1 MKLEFITLTLK
12 NFLSFGNVEQTVALN
27 NSPYTVITGFNKD
40 ISNDDSGN
48 KNGVGKSSL
57 MNALHYAL
65 WGRAI
70 GNKITLPNLVNN
82 INKKH
87 MEVSV
92 VFKKDDILYRIERGR
107 NPNYLRFYKGDSEI
121 TDESLG
127 DSRDTQSV
135 IEEIIG
141 MNEEL
146 FNQTIMLSCG
156 VPIFMN
162 QSTAN
167 QKLIIEKVLGVDVI
181 TDKINK
187 LKEVIKETKNNINN
201 EEFKI
206 STLKNQQ
213 ETLKHDYETQIS
225 NYKQQKQ
232 TWYNTQEG
240 EIKSIE
246 EQIDKLKSIDYDKEL
261 RLINETK
268 DYLDKLSKWQNN
280 EKTKQ
285 GLISSIN
292 REQQMLENINKQ
304 INLIDSVDFNKELE
318 IINYN
323 EDLKKKEE
331 EYKNQLLV
339 KQQLKNR
346 YNELSNGYIT
356 LSNEKK
362 KVQEK
367 IEKYQ
372 SNLCP
377 TCGQVLDREK
387 AEQEVAKLTIE
398 LQQYDSAMHQVDIEI
413 LETNAKLSECVE
425 DGKIFDY
432 KQGRYSNIEFLNSD
446 KNKSSE
452 LNASKSEI
460 VGRINELNTELRAY
474 DMEKPIEPSEYSQFM
489 TINEYYESKSSM
501 DVLNNKLNTVK
512 TQAEPYS
519 NLITELESK
528 LNSIKPIDESL
539 LKDMLDEQEHNNV
552 LLKLLNAPN
561 SYIRQ
566 SILDKSLTY
575 LNSKIKQYLE
585 QLGSTISVKFN
596 SDMSI
601 DMRRKGLDLGYVS
614 SGEEGRISIALTL
627 AFRDTWESLSGIE
640 SNLLMVDELLDKI
653 GLDVN
658 GKQMMVRCLRHIPNR
673 NIFLVS
679 HDTEINNQSNRVITI
694 VKEKDFSNIEY

>member
-12 NFLSFGNVEQTVALN
+12 NFLSFGNVEQTVTLN
-27 NSPYTVITGFNKD
+27 NNPYTVITGFNKD

-48 KNGVGKSSL
+48 KNGVGKSTL
-57 MNALHYAL
+57 FNALHYAL
-65 WGRAI
+65 FGRAI
-70 GNKITLPNLVNN
+70 GNKVTLSNLVNN

-87 MEVSV
+87 MEVSLT
-92 VFKKDDILYRIERGR
+92 FKKNDILYKIERGR
-107 NPNYLRFYKGDSEI
+107 SPNYLRFYIGEEEI

-127 DSRDTQSV
+127 DSRDTQSL
-135 IEEIIG
+135 IEETIG

-167 QKLIIEKVLGVDVI
+167 QKLIIEQVLGVDVI
-181 TDKINK
+181 TNKINK

-206 STLKNQQ
+206 STLKSQQ
-213 ETLKHDYETQIS
+213 ETLKNDYEKQIS
-225 NYKQQKQ
+225 DYKLQKQ
-232 TWYNTQEG
+232 NWYNTQES

-261 RLINETK
+261 RLINELK
-268 DYLDKLSKWQNN
+268 KYLDNLSKWQNN
-280 EKTKQ
+280 EKAKQ

-346 YNELSNGYIT
+346 YNELSNGYTT

-377 TCGQVLDREK
+377 TCGQILDKEK
-387 AEQEVAKLTIE
+387 AEQEVNKLTFE
-398 LQQYDSAMHQVDIEI
+398 LQQYDMALHQVDIEI

-452 LNASKSEI
+452 LNASKTEI

-474 DMEKPIEPSEYSQFM
+474 DMEKPNEPSEYSQFM
-489 TINEYYESKSSM
+489 TINEYYESRSSM
-501 DVLNNKLNTVK
+501 YGLVDKLNTIK
-512 TQAEPYS
+512 NQTEPYS
-519 NLITELESK
+519 NLISDLETK
-528 LNSIKPIDESL
+528 LNSIEPIDESL
-539 LKDMLDEQEHNNV
+539 LKDMLNEQEHNNV

-575 LNSKIKQYLE
+575 LNTKIKTYLE

-596 SDMSI
+596 SDMTI

-614 SGEEGRISIALTL
+614 SGEEGRIAIALTL
-627 AFRDTWESLSGIE
+627 AFRDTWESLTGME
-640 SNLLMVDELLDKI
+640 CNLLMVDELLDKI

-658 GKQMMVRCLRHIPNR
+658 GKQMMVSCLKHIPNR
-673 NIFLVS
+673 NTFLVS

-694 VKEKDFSNIEY
+694 VKEKEFSNIE

>member
-1 MKLEFITLTLK
+1 MKLEFIELKLK
-12 NFLSFGNVEQTVALN
+12 NFLSFGNVEQTIKLN
-27 NSPYTVITGFNKD
+27 DSPYTVITGFNKD

-48 KNGVGKSSL
+48 RNGCGKTSI
-57 MNALHYAL
+57 MNALHYCL
-65 WGRAI
+65 FGRAI
-70 GNKITLPNLVNN
+70 GNKVTLPNLVNN

-87 MEVSV
+87 MEVSLS
-92 VFKKDDILYRIERGR
+92 FIKGNTTYRIERGR
-107 NPNYLRFYKGDSEI
+107 SPNYLRFYKGEEEI

-181 TDKINK
+181 TEKINK
-187 LKEVIKETKNNINN
+187 LKEVIKDTKNNINN

-206 STLKNQQ
+206 STLKEQQ
-213 ETLKHDYETQIS
+213 ETLRNNYETQIT
-225 NYKQQKQ
+225 NYKLQKQ
-232 TWYNTQEG
+232 DWYNKQEI

-246 EQIDKLKSIDYDKEL
+246 EQINKLNSIDYDKEL

-268 DYLDKLSKWQNN
+268 YYLDNLSKWQNN
-280 EKTKQ
+280 EKAKQ

-304 INLIDSVDFNKELE
+304 INAIDSIDFDKELE

-339 KQQLKNR
+339 KQQIKNR
-346 YNELSNGYIT
+346 YNELSNGYTT
-356 LSNEKK
+356 LNNEKK
-362 KVQEK
+362 KVQNK
-367 IEKYQ
+367 IEKYK
-372 SNLCP
+372 SNICP
-377 TCGQVLDREK
+377 TCGQVLDKDK
-387 AEQEVAKLTIE
+387 AEQEVNKLTVEI
-398 LQQYDSAMHQVDIEI
+398 QQYDMALHQVDIEI

-432 KQGRYSNIEFLNSD
+432 KQGRYSNVELLNSD

-474 DMEKPIEPSEYSQFM
+474 DMEKPNEPSEYSQFM

-501 DVLNNKLNTVK
+501 DGLNDKLNTIK
-512 TQAEPYS
+512 TQTEPYS
-519 NLITELESK
+519 NLIADLETK
-528 LNSIKPIDESL
+528 LNSIETVDETELKNL
-539 LKDMLDEQEHNNV
+539 LNNQEHNNV

-596 SDMSI
+596 SDMTI

-614 SGEEGRISIALTL
+614 SGEEGRIAIALTL

-640 SNLLMVDELLDKI
+640 CNLLMVDELLDKI

-658 GKQMMVRCLRHIPNR
+658 GKQMMVKCLRHIPNR

-679 HDTEINNQSNRVITI
+679 HDTDINNQSNKILTI
-694 VKEKDFSNIEY
+694 VKEKDFSNIE

>member
-1 MKLEFITLTLK
+1 MKLEFRELKLK
-12 NFLSFGNVEQTVALN
+12 NFLSFGNVEQTIKLN
-27 NSPYTVITGFNKD
+27 DSPYTVITGFNKD

-48 KNGVGKSSL
+48 RNGCGKTAI
-57 MNALHYAL
+57 MNSLHYSL
-65 WGRAI
+65 FGHAI
-70 GNKITLPNLVNN
+70 GNKVTLPNLVNN
-82 INKKH
+82 INKKN
-87 MEVSV
+87 MEVSLK
-92 VFKKDDILYRIERGR
+92 FKKGDTEYRIERGR
-107 NPNYLRFYKGDSEI
+107 SPNYLRFYKGEEEI

-127 DSRDTQSV
+127 DSRDTQTY
-135 IEEIIG
+135 IEEVLG

-162 QSTAN
+162 QTTAN

-181 TDKINK
+181 TEKINK
-187 LKEVIKETKNNINN
+187 LKEVIKDTKNNINN

-206 STLKNQQ
+206 STLKEQQ
-213 ETLKHDYETQIS
+213 ETLRNNYESQIK
-225 NYKQQKQ
+225 NYKLQKQ
-232 TWYNTQEG
+232 EWCNKQEI

-246 EQIDKLKSIDYDKEL
+246 EQINKLNSIDYDKEL
-261 RLINETK
+261 RLINELK
-268 DYLDKLSKWQNN
+268 KYLDNLSKWQNN
-280 EKTKQ
+280 EKAKQ

-304 INLIDSVDFNKELE
+304 INAIDSIDFDKELE

-339 KQQLKNR
+339 KQQIKNR
-346 YNELSNGYIT
+346 YNELSNGFIT

-362 KVQEK
+362 KVQNK
-367 IEKYQ
+367 IEKYK
-372 SNLCP
+372 SNICP
-377 TCGQVLDREK
+377 TCGQVLDKDK
-387 AEQEVAKLTIE
+387 AEQEIKKLTVEI
-398 LQQYDSAMHQVDIEI
+398 QQYDMALHQVDVEI

-432 KQGRYSNIEFLNSD
+432 KQGRYSNVELLNSD

-452 LNASKSEI
+452 LNISKSEI
-460 VGRINELNTELRAY
+460 VGRINELNTELCAY
-474 DMEKPIEPSEYSQFM
+474 DMEKPNEPSEYSQFM

-501 DVLNNKLNTVK
+501 EGLTNKLNTIK
-512 TQAEPYS
+512 EQTEPYS
-519 NLITELESK
+519 NLIIDLESK
-528 LNSIKPIDESL
+528 LNSIEPIDESL
-539 LKDMLDEQEHNNV
+539 LKDMLNEQEHNNV

-566 SILDKSLTY
+566 SILDKSLLF
-575 LNSKIKQYLE
+575 LNSKIKFYLE

-596 SDMSI
+596 SDMTI

-614 SGEEGRISIALTL
+614 SGEEGRIAIALTL
-627 AFRDTWESLSGIE
+627 AFRDTWESLTGVE
-640 SNLLMVDELLDKI
+640 CNLLMVDELLDKI

-658 GKQMMVRCLRHIPNR
+658 GKIMMIKCLKSIPNR
-673 NIFLVS
+673 NIFVVS
-679 HDTEINNQSNRVITI
+679 HDTDINTQSNRVLTV
-694 VKEKDFSNIEY
+694 VKEKDFSVLN

>member
-48 KNGVGKSSL
+48 KNGVGKSTIF
-57 MNALHYAL
+57 NALHYAL
-65 WGRAI
+65 FGRAI
-70 GNKITLPNLVNN
+70 GNKVTLPNLVNN

-87 MEVSV
+87 MGVSLT
-92 VFKKDDILYRIERGR
+92 FKKNDVLYTIERGR
-107 NPNYLRFYKGDSEI
+107 SPNYLRFYIGEEEI

-135 IEEIIG
+135 IEETIG

-167 QKLIIEKVLGVDVI
+167 QKLIIEQVLGVDVI

-206 STLKNQQ
+206 STLKSQQ
-213 ETLKHDYETQIS
+213 ETLKNDYETQIS
-225 NYKQQKQ
+225 NYKLQKQ
-232 TWYNTQEG
+232 NWYNTQES

-246 EQIDKLKSIDYDKEL
+246 KQIDELKSIDYDKEL
-261 RLINETK
+261 RLINELKEYMDT
-268 DYLDKLSKWQNN
+268 LGKWQNN

-346 YNELSNGYIT
+346 YNELSNGYTT
-356 LSNEKK
+356 LCNEKK

-387 AEQEVAKLTIE
+387 AEQEVNKLTIE
-398 LQQYDSAMHQVDIEI
+398 IQQYDMALHQVDIEI

-432 KQGRYSNIEFLNSD
+432 KQGRYSNIELLNSD

-501 DVLNNKLNTVK
+501 DVLNDKLNTVK
-512 TQAEPYS
+512 TQVEPYS

-528 LNSIKPIDESL
+528 LKAIEPIDETA
-539 LKDMLDEQEHNNV
+539 LKEMIDEQEHNNV

-575 LNSKIKQYLE
+575 LNTKIKTYLE

-596 SDMSI
+596 SDMTI

-614 SGEEGRISIALTL
+614 SGEEGRIAIALTL
-627 AFRDTWESLSGIE
+627 AFRDTWESLTGME
-640 SNLLMVDELLDKI
+640 CNLLMVDELLDKI

-658 GKQMMVRCLRHIPNR
+658 GKQMMVSCLKHIPNR

-694 VKEKDFSNIEY
+694 VKEKDFSSIE

>member
-12 NFLSFGNVEQTVALN
+12 NFLSFGNVEQTVTLN

-48 KNGVGKSSL
+48 KNGVGKSTL
-57 MNALHYAL
+57 FNALHYAL
-65 WGRAI
+65 FGRAI
-70 GNKITLPNLVNN
+70 GNKVTLPNLVNN

-87 MEVSV
+87 MEVSLT
-92 VFKKDDILYRIERGR
+92 FKKNDVLYKIERGR
-107 NPNYLRFYKGDSEI
+107 SPNYLRFYIGEKEI

-127 DSRDTQSV
+127 DSRDTQSL
-135 IEEIIG
+135 IEETIG

-167 QKLIIEKVLGVDVI
+167 QKLIIEQVLGVDVI
-181 TDKINK
+181 TNKINK
-187 LKEVIKETKNNINN
+187 LKEVIKDTKNNINN

-206 STLKNQQ
+206 STLKSQQ
-213 ETLKHDYETQIS
+213 ETLKNDYEKQIS
-225 NYKQQKQ
+225 NYKLQKQ
-232 TWYNTQEG
+232 NWYNTQES

-246 EQIDKLKSIDYDKEL
+246 KQIDELKSIDYDKEL
-261 RLINETK
+261 RLINELK
-268 DYLDKLSKWQNN
+268 EYMDNLGKWQNN
-280 EKTKQ
+280 ERTRQ

-346 YNELSNGYIT
+346 YNELSNGYTT
-356 LSNEKK
+356 LCNEKK

-377 TCGQVLDREK
+377 TCGQVLDKEK
-387 AEQEVAKLTIE
+387 AEQEVAKLTNE
-398 LQQYDSAMHQVDIEI
+398 LQQYDMALHQVDIEI

-474 DMEKPIEPSEYSQFM
+474 DMEKPIEPTEYSQFM

-501 DVLNNKLNTVK
+501 DGLVNKLNTIK
-512 TQAEPYS
+512 EQTEPYS
-519 NLITELESK
+519 NLIIDLETK
-528 LNSIKPIDESL
+528 LNSIETVDETA
-539 LKDMLDEQEHNNV
+539 LKEMIDEQEHNNV

-596 SDMSI
+596 SDMTI

-614 SGEEGRISIALTL
+614 SGEEGRIAIALTL
-627 AFRDTWESLSGIE
+627 AFRDTWESLTGIE
-640 SNLLMVDELLDKI
+640 CNLLMVDELLDKI

-658 GKQMMVRCLRHIPNR
+658 GKQMMVSCLKHIPNR
-673 NIFLVS
+673 NTFLVS

-694 VKEKDFSNIEY
+694 VKEKEFSNIE

>member
-12 NFLSFGNVEQTVALN
+12 NFLSFGNVEQTVTLN
-27 NSPYTVITGFNKD
+27 NNPYTVITGFNKD

-48 KNGVGKSSL
+48 KNGVGKSTL
-57 MNALHYAL
+57 FNALHYAL
-65 WGRAI
+65 FGRAI
-70 GNKITLPNLVNN
+70 GNKVTLPNLVNN

-87 MEVSV
+87 MEVSLT
-92 VFKKDDILYRIERGR
+92 FKKNDILYKIERGR
-107 NPNYLRFYKGDSEI
+107 SPNYLRFYIGEEEI

-127 DSRDTQSV
+127 DSRDTQSL
-135 IEEIIG
+135 IEETIG

-167 QKLIIEKVLGVDVI
+167 QKLIIEQVLGVDVI
-181 TDKINK
+181 TNKINK

-206 STLKNQQ
+206 STLKSQQ
-213 ETLKHDYETQIS
+213 ETLKNDYEKQIS
-225 NYKQQKQ
+225 DYKLQKQ
-232 TWYNTQEG
+232 NWYNTQES

-246 EQIDKLKSIDYDKEL
+246 EQIDELKSIDYDKEL
-261 RLINETK
+261 RLINELKEYMDT
-268 DYLDKLSKWQNN
+268 LGKWQNN

-346 YNELSNGYIT
+346 YNELSNGYTT

-377 TCGQVLDREK
+377 TCGQVLDKEK
-387 AEQEVAKLTIE
+387 AEQEVNKLTIE
-398 LQQYDSAMHQVDIEI
+398 IQQYDMALHQVDIEI

-432 KQGRYSNIEFLNSD
+432 KQGRYSNIDFLNSD

-460 VGRINELNTELRAY
+460 VGRINELNTELCAY
-474 DMEKPIEPSEYSQFM
+474 DMEKPNEPSEYSQFM

-501 DVLNNKLNTVK
+501 DVLNDKLNTVK
-512 TQAEPYS
+512 TQVEPYS

-528 LNSIKPIDESL
+528 LNAIETVDETA
-539 LKDMLDEQEHNNV
+539 LKEMIDEQEHNNV

-566 SILDKSLTY
+566 SILDKSLSY
-575 LNSKIKQYLE
+575 LNTKIKQYLE

-596 SDMSI
+596 SDMTI

-614 SGEEGRISIALTL
+614 SGEEGRIAIALTL
-627 AFRDTWESLSGIE
+627 AFRDTWESLTGME
-640 SNLLMVDELLDKI
+640 CNLLMVDELLDKI

-658 GKQMMVRCLRHIPNR
+658 GKQMMVSCLKHIPNR
-673 NIFLVS
+673 NTFLVS

-694 VKEKDFSNIEY
+694 VKEKEFSNIE

>member
-213 ETLKHDYETQIS
+213 EALKHDYETQIS

-268 DYLDKLSKWQNN
+268 NYLDKLSKWQNN

-367 IEKYQ
+367 IEKYK

-413 LETNAKLSECVE
+413 LETNAKLSVCVE

-452 LNASKSEI
+452 LNTSKTEI

>member
-48 KNGVGKSSL
+48 KNGVGKSTIF
-57 MNALHYAL
+57 NALHYAL
-65 WGRAI
+65 FGRAI
-70 GNKITLPNLVNN
+70 GNKVTLPNLVNN

-87 MEVSV
+87 MEVSLT
-92 VFKKDDILYRIERGR
+92 FKKNDVLYTIERGR
-107 NPNYLRFYKGDSEI
+107 SPNYLRFYIGEEEI

-135 IEEIIG
+135 IEETIG

-167 QKLIIEKVLGVDVI
+167 QKLIIEQVLGVDVI

-206 STLKNQQ
+206 TTLKNQQ
-213 ETLKHDYETQIS
+213 ETLKNDYENQIS

-232 TWYNTQEG
+232 SWYDTQEG

-280 EKTKQ
+280 EKAKQ

-304 INLIDSVDFNKELE
+304 INAIDSIDFDKELE

-331 EYKNQLLV
+331 EYKNELLV

-346 YNELSNGYIT
+346 YNELSNGYTT
-356 LSNEKK
+356 LCNEKK
-362 KVQEK
+362 KVQEN

-372 SNLCP
+372 NNLCP
-377 TCGQVLDREK
+377 TCGQVLDKEK
-387 AEQEVAKLTIE
+387 AEQEVNKLTIE
-398 LQQYDSAMHQVDIEI
+398 MQQYDTALHQVDIEI

-432 KQGRYSNIEFLNSD
+432 KQGRYSNIELLNSD

-460 VGRINELNTELRAY
+460 VGRINELNTELCAY
-474 DMEKPIEPSEYSQFM
+474 DMEKPNEPSEYSQFM

-501 DVLNNKLNTVK
+501 DGLNNKLNTVK
-512 TQAEPYS
+512 TQVEPYS

-528 LNSIKPIDESL
+528 LKAIEPIDESV
-539 LKDMLDEQEHNNV
+539 LKDMLNEQEHNNV

-614 SGEEGRISIALTL
+614 SGEEGRIAIALTL
-627 AFRDTWESLSGIE
+627 AFRDTWESLTGME
-640 SNLLMVDELLDKI
+640 CNLLMVDELLDKI

-658 GKQMMVRCLRHIPNR
+658 GKQMMVSCLKHIPNR

-694 VKEKDFSNIEY
+694 VKEKDFSSIE

>member
-1 MKLEFITLTLK
+1 MKLEFIELKLK
-12 NFLSFGNVEQTVALN
+12 NFLSFGNVEQVIKLN
-27 NSPYTVITGFNKD
+27 TNPYTIITGFNKD

-48 KNGVGKSSL
+48 KNGVGKSSIF
-57 MNALHYAL
+57 NALHYAL
-65 WGRAI
+65 FGRAI
-70 GNKITLPNLVNN
+70 GNKVTLPNLVNN

-87 MEVSV
+87 MEVSLT
-92 VFKKDDILYRIERGR
+92 FKKNDVLYTIERGR
-107 NPNYLRFYKGDSEI
+107 SPNYLRFYKDEEEI

-162 QSTAN
+162 QSTSN

-206 STLKNQQ
+206 TTLKNQQ
-213 ETLKHDYETQIS
+213 ETLKNDYENQIT

-232 TWYNTQEG
+232 LWYDTQET
-240 EIKSIE
+240 EIKSIK

-268 DYLDKLSKWQNN
+268 DYLDNLSKWQNN

-292 REQQMLENINKQ
+292 REQQMLENINRQ
-304 INLIDSVDFNKELE
+304 INTIDSIDFDKELE

-331 EYKNQLLV
+331 EYKNELSV
-339 KQQLKNR
+339 KQQLNNR

-356 LSNEKK
+356 LCNEKK

-377 TCGQVLDREK
+377 TCGQVLDKEK
-387 AEQEVAKLTIE
+387 AEQEVNKLTIE
-398 LQQYDSAMHQVDIEI
+398 MQHYDSAMHQVDIEI

-432 KQGRYSNIEFLNSD
+432 QRGRYSNIELLNID

-452 LNASKSEI
+452 LNASKLEI

-474 DMEKPIEPSEYSQFM
+474 DMEKPNEPSEYSQFM

-501 DVLNNKLNTVK
+501 DGLNNKLNTVK
-512 TQAEPYS
+512 TQTEPYS
-519 NLITELESK
+519 KLISELESK
-528 LNSIKPIDESL
+528 LNSIEPIDESL
-539 LKDMLDEQEHNNV
+539 LKDMLNEQEHNNV

-566 SILDKSLTY
+566 SILDKSLSY
-575 LNSKIKQYLE
+575 LNTKIKQYLE

-596 SDMSI
+596 SDMTI
-601 DMRRKGLDLGYVS
+601 DMRRRGLDLGYVS
-614 SGEEGRISIALTL
+614 SGEEGRIAIALTL

-640 SNLLMVDELLDKI
+640 CNLLMVDELLDKI

-658 GKQMMVRCLRHIPNR
+658 GKQMMVKCLRHIPNR

-679 HDTEINNQSNRVITI
+679 HDVEINTQGNKVLTI
-694 VKEKDFSNIEY
+694 VKEKNFSNVE